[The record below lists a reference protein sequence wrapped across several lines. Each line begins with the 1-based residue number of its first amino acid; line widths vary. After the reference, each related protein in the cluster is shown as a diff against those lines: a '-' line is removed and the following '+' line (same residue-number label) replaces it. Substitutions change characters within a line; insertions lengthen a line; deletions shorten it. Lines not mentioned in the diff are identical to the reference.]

1 MNIYKF
7 GGASVRDAESIKN
20 ILQILNTQKT
30 NLIIVVSAMG
40 KMTDALEI
48 LCNHYFNKTGETAQ
62 ALQNIKEYHFNIIR
76 NLFSDTDR
84 EVYEKTEHLFT
95 ALETVLETEPSLCYD
110 YEYDRIIS
118 FGELLSTTDRKSV
131 V

>member
-62 ALQNIKEYHFNIIR
+62 ALQNIKEYH
-76 NLFSDTDR
+76 S
-84 EVYEKTEHLFT
+84 
-95 ALETVLETEPSLCYD
+95 
-110 YEYDRIIS
+110 IS
-118 FGELLSTTDRKSV
+118 SGIFLPIPTGKSMKKPHTSSQHWKPF
-131 V
+131 

>member
-48 LCNHYFNKTGETAQ
+48 LCNHYSINRETAQ

-76 NLFSDTDR
+76 NLFTDTDR
-84 EVYEKTEHLFT
+84 EVYEKPHTSSQHWKPF
-95 ALETVLETEPSLCYD
+95 
-110 YEYDRIIS
+110 
-118 FGELLSTTDRKSV
+118 
-131 V
+131 